1 MRAQLRE
8 PLTAPRG
15 SPCSDSDEEESTKE
29 DNTALLRF
37 HLKYEADVLFTRW
50 AGGCPGPQAGGCP
63 REVRPNMQLPMGGSN
78 RTRGLKGRAPVSSD
92 YDTELVCP

>member
-1 MRAQLRE
+1 MTPGA
-8 PLTAPRG
+8 AG

-50 AGGCPGPQAGGCP
+50 AGAPGPLCSEMQPSVIPKSAAP
-63 REVRPNMQLPMGGSN
+63 RP
-78 RTRGLKGRAPVSSD
+78 
-92 YDTELVCP
+92 